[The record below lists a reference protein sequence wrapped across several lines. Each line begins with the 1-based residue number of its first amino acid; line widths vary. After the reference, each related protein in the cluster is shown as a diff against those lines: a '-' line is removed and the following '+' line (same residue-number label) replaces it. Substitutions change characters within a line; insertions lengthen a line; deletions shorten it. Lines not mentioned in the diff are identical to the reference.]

1 MCQQFP
7 AKVQRR
13 AKNQTII
20 RAHCFD
26 GHFLMYCAT
35 AATAIANYLQN
46 HSEQFVEQSAKSTVS
61 TIKTAN
67 SLLELKYSPTVS
79 IPSAVL

>member
-1 MCQQFP
+1 MKKHSNMCQQFP

-13 AKNQTII
+13 AKNQTKI

-35 AATAIANYLQN
+35 AATAIANNLQN
-46 HSEQFVEQSAKSTVS
+46 DSELIFELLSKSSVTS
-61 TIKTAN
+61 KKNGRKLIWI
-67 SLLELKYSPTVS
+67 E
-79 IPSAVL
+79 IF